1 MAAERTFIM
10 TLQNFVYNKN
20 TFSKKTWAAIFFG
33 IFFSGGI
40 FGFIYETIFYIINN
54 GALTIRGTC
63 FGPWIEIYGFGG
75 LIIFIISYGLRK
87 KPWLVFLMSGLV
99 CGLLE
104 YAAGFAIYTSTGTRS
119 WDYNTE
125 IWNFGN
131 IGGFICLRSVL
142 VFAFAGL
149 LLMYVIVPV
158 LIWLLEK
165 IGEKRFFILM
175 TAVGLLFLIDIL
187 YNDVLA
193 GIAPVTNA
201 IEFYGKSGWY
211 PIVTG
216 YTMR

>member
-1 MAAERTFIM
+1 
-10 TLQNFVYNKN
+10 
-20 TFSKKTWAAIFFG
+20 
-33 IFFSGGI
+33 
-40 FGFIYETIFYIINN
+40 
-54 GALTIRGTC
+54 
-63 FGPWIEIYGFGG
+63 
-75 LIIFIISYGLRK
+75 
-87 KPWLVFLMSGLV
+87 
-99 CGLLE
+99 
-104 YAAGFAIYTSTGTRS
+104 
-119 WDYNTE
+119 
-125 IWNFGN
+125 
-131 IGGFICLRSVL
+131 
-142 VFAFAGL
+142 
-149 LLMYVIVPV
+149 MYVIVPV